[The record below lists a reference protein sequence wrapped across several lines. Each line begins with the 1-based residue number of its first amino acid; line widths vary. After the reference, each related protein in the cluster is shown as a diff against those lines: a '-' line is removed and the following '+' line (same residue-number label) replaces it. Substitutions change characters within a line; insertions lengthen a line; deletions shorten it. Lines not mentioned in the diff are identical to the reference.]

1 MARIFF
7 PAIIIS
13 SIFFTA
19 PSFCQS
25 FSEDN
30 YMPENYIPDNY
41 VCLKAEIDGKPEK
54 DFVTMIVIEP
64 KTFKI
69 TDQWNHVEV
78 LKNSNGF
85 IAFGDKKT
93 VIKQNFGRL
102 EFVYEEFDKEVNSEN
117 VGSLVSKF
125 RLVAS
130 SCKYTNTL

>member
-1 MARIFF
+1 MARILF

-13 SIFFTA
+13 SIFFTT

-25 FSEDN
+25 FSPD
-30 YMPENYIPDNY
+30 NYIPDNY

-78 LKNSNGF
+78 LKNFNGF
-85 IAFGDKKT
+85 IAFGDKKS

-102 EFVYEEFDKEVNSEN
+102 EFVYEEFDQEVNSEN
-117 VGSLVSKF
+117 VGKLDSKF
-125 RLVAS
+125 RLVVS